1 MRRQSLKALGLSLLL
16 ALFIIPACTYDSLEF
31 QPDCTGV
38 LTLELVEVQASTCN
52 QNVGLIEVQLTEE
65 PSGSA
70 RFSIDG
76 QNFQA
81 DGRFENL
88 PAGSYTITVESEGCS
103 TSLVAQVENAAGLN
117 AVANSTASD
126 CGNSSGTIEVSV
138 ENANGAV
145 AFKLNDAAEQTD
157 NTFRNLAPG
166 NYTITVSDASGC
178 EVSLEATVNSNVP
191 YSAIETI
198 INSSCA
204 ISGCHS
210 GNVAPDFRD
219 KNNVLN
225 NAGRIRSRTSSQTM
239 PPNSSGIDLTPDQI
253 DAISCWVEDGAQ
265 G

>member
-1 MRRQSLKALGLSLLL
+1 MLRHSLKASSFSLLL

-38 LTLELVEVQASTCN
+38 LALELVEVQASTCD
-52 QNVGLIEVQLTEE
+52 QDVGSIEVRLTGE
-65 PSGSA
+65 PNPSA

-76 QNFQA
+76 QNFQE

-88 PAGSYTITVESEGCS
+88 AAGNYTVMVEGDGCS
-103 TSLVAQVENAAGLN
+103 ASLDAQVENAAGLN

-126 CGNSSGTIEVSV
+126 CGDNNGTIAVAV

-145 AFKLNDAAEQTD
+145 AYKINGGPEQTGEVF
-157 NTFRNLAPG
+157 NNLAPG
-166 NYTITVSDASGC
+166 EYMITVSDATGC
-178 EVSLEATVNSNVP
+178 EVSLEATVNSNIA
-191 YSAIETI
+191 YAAIETI

-204 ISGCHS
+204 VSGCHA
-210 GNVAPDFRD
+210 GNVSPDFRD

-225 NAGRIRSRTSSQTM
+225 NASRIKSRTAAQSM
-239 PPNSSGIDLTPDQI
+239 PPSSSGISLTPDQI
-253 DAISCWVEDGAQ
+253 EAISCWVDDGAQ